1 VVSFRCSGVSLS
13 FAITDP
19 HPCVFVPH
27 PCGPVSFSCL
37 SRRKKPKRRT
47 PPQHRLPRFLR
58 GRCVNV
64 GRGSPTMHPAS
75 RRTRARPARAPAG
88 LVVRRPPALKGTR
101 RATSSALLRAEPE
114 PRCRSGVSR
123 DRHTTTMLESIAA
136 EAAPTRSSPPPLWE
150 RLQPRCFGFCFCAQ
164 ERAALPSG
172 SPCGTA
178 SGWRRC
184 ARVRCGPW
192 MDRQRTP

>member
-1 VVSFRCSGVSLS
+1 MVSFRCSGVSLS

-37 SRRKKPKRRT
+37 SKRKKPKRRT

-150 RLQPRCFGFCFCAQ
+150 QLSSPSHRHFPFDLVAHHGVESDEQDTHAGGNGDFGALAQ
-164 ERAALPSG
+164 LP
-172 SPCGTA
+172 
-178 SGWRRC
+178 
-184 ARVRCGPW
+184 
-192 MDRQRTP
+192 